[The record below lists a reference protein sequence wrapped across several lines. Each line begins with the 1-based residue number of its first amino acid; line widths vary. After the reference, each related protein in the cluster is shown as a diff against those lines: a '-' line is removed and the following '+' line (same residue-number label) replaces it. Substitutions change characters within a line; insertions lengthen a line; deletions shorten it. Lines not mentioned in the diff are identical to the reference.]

1 MKVRRRGG
9 LIRLRFDRVEP
20 VLLNT
25 LFDELVELLRDGARE
40 IDHDPVQTRLFPVG
54 YRDDDAAEDEF
65 RSLTALSLRIERT
78 DRARQCR
85 AETGDEPTE
94 LELTDE
100 DGQRWIQVLND
111 LRLALGTELNIT
123 EEDEPEIDLDDPQA
137 RQRAIYYWL
146 TGVQDSIVRALM
158 R

>member
-9 LIRLRFDRVEP
+9 LIRLRFDGIEP

-25 LFDELVELLRDGARE
+25 LFDDLVELLRDGAGE
-40 IDHDPVQTRLFPVG
+40 VTHDPIQMRLFPAG
-54 YRDDDAAEDEF
+54 YRDDEAAEEEF
-65 RSLTALSLRIERT
+65 RSLTDLSLRTERT

-85 AETGDEPTE
+85 AEMADEPTE

-111 LRLALGTELNIT
+111 LRLALGTELDIT
-123 EEDEPEIDLDDPQA
+123 EDDEPEIDLDDPAAQ
-137 RQRAIYYWL
+137 QRAIYYWL
-146 TGVQDSIVRALM
+146 TGAQDSIVRTLM

>member
-1 MKVRRRGG
+1 VKVRRRGG
-9 LIRLRFDRVEP
+9 LIRLRFDGVEP

-25 LFDELVELLRDGARE
+25 LFDDLVEILRDGARE
-40 IDHDPVQTRLFPVG
+40 VDHDPVQMRLFPAG
-54 YRDDDAAEDEF
+54 YRDDEEAEDEF
-65 RSLTALSLRIERT
+65 RSLTALSLRTERT
-78 DRARQCR
+78 DRARRCR
-85 AETGDEPTE
+85 AEMADEPTE

-137 RQRAIYYWL
+137 QRRAIYYWL
-146 TGVQDSIVRALM
+146 TGVQDSIVRTLM